1 MHITEIVE
9 QKQVSDE
16 AVAVT
21 IRCCSNPLTDSTVT
35 IYGVHTLS
43 PEQLAEAVDKH
54 HDRVASKCHGM
65 GAGKMLI
72 TGLITK
78 TKTHEAK

>member
-1 MHITEIVE
+1 MHTTEIIR
-9 QKQVSDE
+9 QKQESDE
-16 AVAVT
+16 AVSVT
-21 IRCCSNPLTDSTVT
+21 IRCCHNPLTDSTIT

-65 GAGKMLI
+65 GVGQRLI
-72 TGLITK
+72 IGLIGI
-78 TKTHEAK
+78 TKTHEVM